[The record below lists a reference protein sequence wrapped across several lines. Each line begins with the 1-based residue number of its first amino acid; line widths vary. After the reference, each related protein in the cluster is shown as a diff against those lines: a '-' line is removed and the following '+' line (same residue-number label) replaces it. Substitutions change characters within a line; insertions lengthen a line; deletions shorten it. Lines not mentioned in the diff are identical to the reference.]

1 MATVIAVF
9 SMGVVIDS
17 LSTLA
22 GVMSY
27 SSVSGWFYLLPPWYI
42 GLWLGYAM
50 SVEFSLNIIFRKQW
64 ITVVCTLILP
74 AVYYF
79 SQDLRVIT
87 LYQPVMVALLII
99 LVLWYAML
107 NMTRIILSVAE
118 SQFRNEV
125 P

>member
-1 MATVIAVF
+1 
-9 SMGVVIDS
+9 MGVVIDS

-22 GVMSY
+22 GVMSF

-64 ITVVCTLILP
+64 VTLVCALILP

-79 SQDLRVIT
+79 SQDLGVIT
-87 LYQPVMVALLII
+87 LYKPVEVGLLII
-99 LVLWYAML
+99 FSLWYVML
-107 NMTRIILSVAE
+107 NMTRIILSIADA
-118 SQFRNEV
+118 QFTGEADEDK